1 MGLDEQLS
9 PVTKMEFRSYMK
21 RVSRWDYS
29 VTANPHTTLVWE
41 RVYPYPYRTLETGYP
56 RNDALANAT
65 EDDVR
70 RLREQL
76 GIAPGQVAVL
86 YAPTH
91 RDWQVDYAPVLDVEA
106 VAAAL
111 GPEFVLLDR
120 THYFYAGRPGRLAR
134 DVTAYPSVEELC
146 IAADVLLTD
155 YSSIMFD
162 YAVLDRPIL
171 IHAPDWEVYRSMRGV
186 YFDLLEAPPG
196 VVATTQDGVVE
207 ALRSGADD
215 PAARAAFRERFCA
228 LEDGHAAERVVRA
241 VWGAKY
247 SDDGAPDQ
255 RRRPDLQR
263 RGLPR

>member
-9 PVTKMEFRSYMK
+9 PVTKMEFRSYMR

-29 VTANPHTTLVWE
+29 VSANPHTTLVWE
-41 RVYPYPYRTLETGYP
+41 RVYPFAYETLETGYP
-56 RNDALANAT
+56 RNDRLANAT
-65 EDDVR
+65 DEEAA
-70 RLREQL
+70 RLRAQL
-76 GIAPGQVAVL
+76 GIAPDQIAVL

-91 RDWQVDYAPVLDVEA
+91 RDYQIAYEPVLDVDA

-111 GPEFVLLDR
+111 GPGFVVLDR
-120 THYFYAGRPGRLAR
+120 THYYYAGRVGRVAR
-134 DVTAYPSVEELC
+134 DVTDHPAVEELC
-146 IAADVLLTD
+146 IAADVLVTD

-171 IHAPDWEVYRSMRGV
+171 IHAPDWEVYRAMRGT
-186 YFDLLEAPPG
+186 YFDVLTEGPG
-196 VVATTQDGVVE
+196 FVARTQAELVD

-215 PAARAAFRERFCA
+215 AGARAAFRERFCS
-228 LEDGHAAERVVRA
+228 LEDGHAAERVVSR
-241 VWGAKY
+241 VWGAEY
-247 SDDGAPDQ
+247 SGPGAADQ